1 MRFLLPLFGLG
12 VLLSACSFTPQGDLG
27 DQKIELVG
35 PEDQAVSVDV
45 EIADDAASRAK
56 GLMEVES
63 LAMNEGML
71 FMFEKSE
78 PLTFWM
84 KNTLIPLD
92 IIFFDGQGRV
102 IGVDSMVPCLED
114 PCLRYTSSGPANIA
128 LEVPAG
134 FVETHGIGAGWRI
147 ALPANL

>member
-27 DQKIELVG
+27 DQKIALVG

-92 IIFFDGQGRV
+92 IIFFDGIVCLINHTPRCFFYPESDV
-102 IGVDSMVPCLED
+102 CTIFKCRSLIFAYEFEVKIFDLLGV
-114 PCLRYTSSGPANIA
+114 
-128 LEVPAG
+128 
-134 FVETHGIGAGWRI
+134 
-147 ALPANL
+147 